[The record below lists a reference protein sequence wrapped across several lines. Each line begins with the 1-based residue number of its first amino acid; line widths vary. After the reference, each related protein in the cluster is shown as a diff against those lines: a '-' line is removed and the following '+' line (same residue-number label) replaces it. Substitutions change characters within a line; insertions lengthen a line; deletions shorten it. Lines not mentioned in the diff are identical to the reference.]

1 MPIPFH
7 RTNQGR
13 AEIDAVAK
21 VIRSGRTGGGGAV
34 SRRVEEIIRKWTRGA
49 RVLLTP
55 SATAALEMAFL
66 LLRLEPKDEVI
77 LPSFAYVSD
86 ASAIVRAG
94 GKPVFAEIEEETL
107 NLSPAAVKK
116 KLTRRTRAILPV
128 HYGGT
133 PCRMD
138 ELLALG
144 RDRGVAIVEDAAH
157 AFGGLWKRKPLGGI
171 GDMGVYSFHETKSFS
186 CGEGGALA
194 LRKKD
199 LVKRAEMIQ
208 EKGTDRARFLRGEVP
223 AYVWRETGSSYALS
237 DVLAAMLEVQLRR
250 VATENRQRQV
260 RHDLYRQGLADPAK
274 AGQLRLAPATGSDGS
289 AHIFWLRT
297 RTPRARQTLLAD
309 LAGAGVE
316 ATFHFQPL
324 HTSPF
329 VRRVLGGKAVRL
341 PVTEKAARTLVRL
354 PVHSRLEIVDLERIV
369 AVVRRSVQ

>member
-7 RTNQGR
+7 RTVHGR
-13 AEIDAVAK
+13 AEIDAAARVL
-21 VIRSGRTGGGGAV
+21 RSGRTGGGGEV
-34 SRRVEEIIRKWTRGA
+34 SHRVEGIPRQWTRGA

-94 GKPVFAEIEEETL
+94 GVPVFVDVEEETL
-107 NLSPAAVKK
+107 NISPAAVRKK
-116 KLTRRTRAILPV
+116 IRKRTRAMLPV

-157 AFGGLWKRKPLGGI
+157 ALGGLWKGKPLGGL
-171 GDMGVYSFHETKSFS
+171 GDLGVYSFHETKSFS

-194 LRKKD
+194 IRKKD
-199 LVKRAEMIQ
+199 LVKRAEAIQ

-223 AYVWRETGSSYALS
+223 AYVWRELGSSYLMS
-237 DVLAAMLEVQLRR
+237 DVLAAILEVQLRR
-250 VATENRQRQV
+250 VATENRER
-260 RHDLYRQGLADPAK
+260 RARYALYREGLADLERSGK
-274 AGQLRLAPATGSDGS
+274 LRLAPAAGRE
-289 AHIFWLRT
+289 AACHIFWVRT
-297 RTPRARQTLLAD
+297 RTPKARDALLEGLRAEEI
-309 LAGAGVE
+309 E
-316 ATFHFQPL
+316 ATFHVMPL

-329 VRRVLGGKAVRL
+329 ARKTLGGKVPRL

-354 PVHSRLEIVDLERIV
+354 PLHSRLEIIDLERVV
-369 AVVRRSVQ
+369 AAVRRTVG